1 MCVSRLLRA
10 AIGTLG
16 LVLFTTPVALAAG
29 PADAAAGRA
38 VATQTPSDS
47 PSVLVDVQSCRYKP
61 LSGSRIKVQVCTA
74 RDGVEYR
81 MDRRARTIAVTI
93 IGLFASAPVTAPL
106 PQVQ

>member
-1 MCVSRLLRA
+1 MCISRRLRT

-16 LVLFTTPVALAAG
+16 LVLFTTQVALAAG
-29 PADAAAGRA
+29 PVDGAAGRA

-47 PSVLVDVQSCRYKP
+47 PSMLVDAQSCRYKP

-81 MDRRARTIAVTI
+81 MDRRARTNAVTI
-93 IGLFASAPVTAPL
+93 VGLFVSAPITAPL

>member
-1 MCVSRLLRA
+1 MCILRLLRT

-16 LVLFTTPVALAAG
+16 LVLLTTPVALAAG
-29 PADAAAGRA
+29 PADRAAGRA

-47 PSVLVDVQSCRYKP
+47 SVLVDAQSCRYKP

-93 IGLFASAPVTAPL
+93 IGLFASAPITAPL